1 MVGNVNEQCC
11 IGDQGT
17 ARKAHEERQSVRE
30 RRLVP
35 MAATIS
41 TDTHC
46 APTQSKSYLLGLLAM
61 IKCSICSYQ
70 CDN

>member
-1 MVGNVNEQCC
+1 MVGSVNEQCSME
-11 IGDQGT
+11 
-17 ARKAHEERQSVRE
+17 AKAQRAGHVRSAYLCG
-30 RRLVP
+30 RGALVP
-35 MAATIS
+35 MAATIP
-41 TDTHC
+41 TDIKC